1 MGQCP
6 AVCSMTYRILW
17 ILKRVNPVV
26 LPIVRIVSA
35 QFSNN
40 CVMYAVFIIRK
51 KGIFTKVNLFEN
63 KGR

>member
-1 MGQCP
+1 
-6 AVCSMTYRILW
+6 MTYRILW

-26 LPIVRIVSA
+26 LPIVMIVNA
-35 QFSNN
+35 QFSNIVL
-40 CVMYAVFIIRK
+40 CAVFIIRK